1 MSSLDNLQ
9 QLCVTEHDNTLNT
22 ANDQD
27 STNQRPLKNTASLV
41 VARTFTQHGVVE
53 APFDRE
59 ECLRN
64 WQALIENSRTRR
76 HFSDTK
82 LAELFR
88 GYWYRPPELESVHN
102 LDEQKR
108 ILQEHNQYKQPFL
121 NMRKLYLLVRGSNK
135 RYAQWMGRAIREA
148 INKGAITES
157 GDAKGLMKEKPKKIQ
172 KLHVKHAMILLTYGP
187 NAIYNR
193 DLLRQLSEYT
203 GVPIPPPCRARAEQR
218 FAMKLKQLIEDLG
231 TSSCSRFCELEEQ
244 VKIENYRVDF
254 IVKVI
259 DEGIV
264 SEQFI
269 LEFDEAYHQ
278 TVRQQRKDRQ
288 RDAHLQQLGYKII
301 RVKESEADD
310 WLRIS
315 NLLDYPLHEP
325 TIRRECIEDA
335 TYIHPR
341 TKQRYI
347 SVDSINNWDA
357 FDRAVTANL
366 IKDTNQKLAQFAK
379 LLDAEGLP
387 YRRSKMLL
395 DGKEQRV
402 LRLLCE

>member
-1 MSSLDNLQ
+1 MNTLNDLLKLSSSKY
-9 QLCVTEHDNTLNT
+9 DNTLNT
-22 ANDQD
+22 ANELD

-59 ECLRN
+59 EYLRN
-64 WQALIENSRTRR
+64 RQSLIENSRTRR

-88 GYWYRPPELESVHN
+88 GYWCRPPELESVHN

-108 ILQEHNQYKQPFL
+108 ILQEHNQCEPPFL
-121 NMRKLYLLVRGSNK
+121 NMRKLYLLVHGSNK
-135 RYAQWMGRAIREA
+135 RYAQWIGRAIRAA
-148 INKGAITES
+148 IDKGAISER
-157 GDAKGLMKEKPKKIQ
+157 GDARWLMCEDYKNIN
-172 KLHVKHAMILLTYGP
+172 KLHVKHAMILLSHGP

-193 DLLRQLSEYT
+193 ELLRQLSEYT
-203 GVPIPPPCRARAEQR
+203 GVPIPPVCRARAEQL
-218 FAMKLKQLIEDLG
+218 FAVKLRKLIERLG
-231 TSSCSRFCELEEQ
+231 TSICARSCELEEQ
-244 VKIENYRVDF
+244 APIENYRVDF
-254 IVKVI
+254 IVKVL
-259 DEGIV
+259 DEGEV
-264 SEQFI
+264 TDQFI

-278 TVRQQRKDRQ
+278 TVRQQRKDKQ

-301 RVKESEADD
+301 RVKESEANN
-310 WLRIS
+310 WLKITR
-315 NLLDYPLHEP
+315 LLDYPLHEP
-325 TIRRECIEDA
+325 TIRRECIENA

-341 TKQRYI
+341 TKEPYI
-347 SVDSINNWDA
+347 SVDSIDNWDA

-379 LLDAEGLP
+379 LLDTEGQP
-387 YRRSKMLL
+387 YRRSKMLI

-402 LRLLCE
+402 LRLPCE